1 MDSPDVAAVHRL
13 LAAFNR
19 GDFSALDDVDPQA
32 EFQDE
37 PRIPGAGWNYG
48 HSGAVT
54 WSVKLWQAFGCL
66 HLDIGEPVA
75 SSGCLIARW
84 QASGIGKRS
93 GIPVDMGGYCVF
105 CMRRAKVSRIE
116 FFETEQA
123 ALDAARRL
131 RPTMEGTDSHLGGFD
146 RPPQSSGS
154 EPLRPVES

>member
-1 MDSPDVAAVHRL
+1 MDSPDVAAVRRL

-19 GDFSALDDVDPQA
+19 GDFSALDDVDAEA

-48 HSGAVT
+48 HSGAVA
-54 WSVKLWQAFGCL
+54 WAVKLWQAFGRL
-66 HLDIGEPVA
+66 YLDIGEPVA
-75 SSGCLIARW
+75 SGGCLIASW

-93 GIPVDMGGYCVF
+93 GIPVDMGGYCMF
-105 CMRRAKVSRIE
+105 CMRRAKVSRVE

-131 RPTMEGTDSHLGGFD
+131 RATSEGADSHHEGFD
-146 RPPQSSGS
+146 WPPQS
-154 EPLRPVES
+154 RAVFHPVD

>member
-19 GDFSALDDVDPQA
+19 GDFSALEDVDPEA

-54 WSVKLWQAFGCL
+54 WAVKLWQSFSCL

-75 SSGCLIARW
+75 SSGCLIAPW

-93 GIPVDMGGYCVF
+93 GIPVEMGGYCLF
-105 CMRRAKVSRIE
+105 CMRRAKVSRVE
-116 FFETEQA
+116 FFETEEA
-123 ALDAARRL
+123 ALNAARSL
-131 RPTMEGTDSHLGGFD
+131 TATTEGADSHHGGLHSPAESRAIFN
-146 RPPQSSGS
+146 
-154 EPLRPVES
+154 PLD

>member
-19 GDFSALDDVDPQA
+19 GDFSALDDVDPRA

-48 HSGAVT
+48 HRGAVA
-54 WSVKLWQAFGCL
+54 WAVKLWQSFSCL

-75 SSGCLIARW
+75 SGGCLIARW

-93 GIPVDMGGYCVF
+93 GIRVEMDGYCLF
-105 CMRRAKVSRIE
+105 CMRRAKVSRVE

-123 ALDAARRL
+123 ALAAARRL
-131 RPTMEGTDSHLGGFD
+131 KATTEGADSHHGGLH
-146 RPPQSSGS
+146 RPPESRAVFH
-154 EPLRPVES
+154 PLD